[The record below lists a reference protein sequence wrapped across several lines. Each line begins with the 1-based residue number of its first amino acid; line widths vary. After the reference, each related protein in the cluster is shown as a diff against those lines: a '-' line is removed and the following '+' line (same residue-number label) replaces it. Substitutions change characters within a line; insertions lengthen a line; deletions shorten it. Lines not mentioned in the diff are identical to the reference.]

1 MNLRRNAGHD
11 PWSCTPSR
19 KGYKRQD
26 QGSVGRV
33 RDCTGSGPLV
43 KLQASG
49 DSTANSTRGRVE
61 EPEAASAKLQ
71 A

>member
-1 MNLRRNAGHD
+1 MIPGLLCPGSYGLAQV
-11 PWSCTPSR
+11 
-19 KGYKRQD
+19 KRTTD
-26 QGSVGRV
+26 LGSVGRV

-61 EPEAASAKLQ
+61 EPEAASYKLQ